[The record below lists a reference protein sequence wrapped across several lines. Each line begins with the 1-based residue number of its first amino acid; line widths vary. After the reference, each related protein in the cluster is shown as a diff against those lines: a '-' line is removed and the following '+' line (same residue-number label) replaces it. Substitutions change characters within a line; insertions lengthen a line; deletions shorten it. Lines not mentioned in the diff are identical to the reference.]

1 MKGIKRNKWTGS
13 FYGLA
18 LVLLLVLG
26 SVLVVSYPVVWEKI
40 HRSAMKEK
48 LKEVHYQ
55 DANRITGGLWTQEPY
70 QEISDS
76 LKFRKMNEKEIYHY
90 GDVRSLLG
98 KARIVVGICAVLVII
113 GFMRLGWQTV
123 WKSGFLSFILLGVV
137 LGVWMMID
145 WHSLFKS
152 LHWVIFLDDSWKLPN
167 TSYSLGLFPH
177 SVWQMAGG
185 VIGGLV
191 LIMLLV
197 PMLFSKKALK

>member
-1 MKGIKRNKWTGS
+1 
-13 FYGLA
+13 
-18 LVLLLVLG
+18 
-26 SVLVVSYPVVWEKI
+26 
-40 HRSAMKEK
+40 MKEK

-76 LKFRKMNEKEIYHY
+76 LKFRKMNKKEIHHY
-90 GDVRSLLG
+90 EDVRSLLG
-98 KARIVVGICAVLVII
+98 KARIVVGVCAVLVLI
-113 GFMRLGWQTV
+113 GFMRVGCGTV
-123 WKSGFLSFILLGVV
+123 WNSGFASFLLLGVV
-137 LGVWMMID
+137 LGVWMLID

-167 TSYSLGLFPH
+167 RSYSLGLFPH

-191 LIMLLV
+191 LILLLV
-197 PMLFSKKALK
+197 PMIFRRKLAK

>member
-1 MKGIKRNKWTGS
+1 MKGIKGNKWTSS

-40 HRSAMKEK
+40 HRSAMKGK

-98 KARIVVGICAVLVII
+98 KARILVGICAVLVII
-113 GFMRLGWQTV
+113 GFMRLGWLTV
-123 WKSGFLSFILLGVV
+123 WKSGFLSFILLGVI
-137 LGVWMMID
+137 LGIWMMID

-191 LIMLLV
+191 LILLLV
-197 PMLFSKKALK
+197 PILVRKKALK

>member
-1 MKGIKRNKWTGS
+1 MIP

-26 SVLVVSYPVVWEKI
+26 SVLVVSHPVVWEKV

-70 QEISDS
+70 QDISDS
-76 LKFRKMNEKEIYHY
+76 LKFRKMNKKEIHHY

-98 KARIVVGICAVLVII
+98 KARIVVGVCAVLVII
-113 GFMRLGWQTV
+113 GFIRVGWRTV
-123 WKSGFLSFILLGVV
+123 WNSGFVIFILLGII

-152 LHWVIFLDDSWKLPN
+152 LHWVIFLDDSWKLPKR
-167 TSYSLGLFPH
+167 SYSLGLFPH
-177 SVWQMAGG
+177 AVWQLAGG

-191 LIMLLV
+191 LILLLV
-197 PMLFSKKALK
+197 PILFRKNLER